1 MFFAGYIKVMPARTA
16 GIDLGY
22 GPLYAGVW
30 AADLDND
37 NGIEYDIYAGVDFAI
52 GESYHAGV
60 GYTIYRYTDDSDRVI
75 DTDADGEDIFAGFDD
90 DYDEVNFFAGGAFGD
105 FNVELEYTVGEHD
118 NLDGSDNDYDFFAV
132 TLDYKGAYVT
142 IGEFGI
148 SEDGE
153 GEPDDGY
160 IELGYGM
167 TVSGIDLAA
176 AIIDSDDGL
185 DDEDDDGD
193 ETRVI
198 FSASYS
204 FNILGGEE

>member
-1 MFFAGYIKVMPARTA
+1 MI
-16 GIDLGY
+16 
-22 GPLYAGVW
+22 
-30 AADLDND
+30 
-37 NGIEYDIYAGVDFAI
+37 
-52 GESYHAGV
+52 
-60 GYTIYRYTDDSDRVI
+60 TDDPLMMN
-75 DTDADGEDIFAGFDD
+75 IFGDSSGFDD

-105 FNVELEYTVGEHD
+105 FNVELEYTVGEHEI
-118 NLDGSDNDYDFFAV
+118 LGGGDNDYDFFAV

-176 AIIDSDDGL
+176 AIIDSDEGL
-185 DDEDDDGD
+185 DD
-193 ETRVI
+193 R
-198 FSASYS
+198 
-204 FNILGGEE
+204 